1 MVVSEGEKSV
11 EILDAK
17 KLRKQLQDAF
27 TKALCLHRKTKFPS
41 EL

>member
-27 TKALCLHRKTKFPS
+27 TKALWFTQKD
-41 EL
+41 